1 MYSYDTEELIIGY
14 NKMTEKPTSDT
25 KDSSN
30 APEEKNHP
38 TEEIKGP
45 KEFHPKVVLNSYCRQ
60 KIVTN
65 QNILTKCLMA
75 TIVTS
80 MATLIWVLVQE

>member
-1 MYSYDTEELIIGY
+1 
-14 NKMTEKPTSDT
+14 MTEKPTSDT

-30 APEEKNHP
+30 APEEKKHP
-38 TEEIKGP
+38 TEETKGP
-45 KEFHPKVVLNSYCRQ
+45 KEFHPKVVLNCYYRRKVAIS
-60 KIVTN
+60 
-65 QNILTKCLMA
+65 QNILTKCLMG